1 MTSSK
6 TQPEISYGYKKRFLV
21 DNECYEAEGFRNS
34 TFKRAIGVV
43 PMFLSQIATRNQTK
57 IAEPRK

>member
-21 DNECYEAEGFRNS
+21 DEECYEAEGFRNS
-34 TFKRAIGVV
+34 AVKRTIGMV
-43 PMFLSQIATRNQTK
+43 PTFLSQPWLTIR
-57 IAEPRK
+57 

>member
-21 DNECYEAEGFRNS
+21 DEECYEAEGFKNS
-34 TFKRAIGVV
+34 THKRAIDKV
-43 PMFLSQIATRNQTK
+43 PKCSI
-57 IAEPRK
+57 